1 MGTTNKAKILSG
13 KRGSAVAAVRARSH
27 ALLTQ
32 KNAPKVLF
40 KFLSNDSDAGV
51 TRDTADKLQ
60 AALQLS
66 SRTEVIHVALARL
79 AKTTLPR
86 YEMDDGAVSEKVLIA
101 IRQRVPLKKLKNVK
115 SSLF

>member
-1 MGTTNKAKILSG
+1 MSTTGKVKSSSSKRSSALAASG
-13 KRGSAVAAVRARSH
+13 A
-27 ALLTQ
+27 
-32 KNAPKVLF
+32 APKVLF
-40 KFLSNDSDAGV
+40 KFSHHDSDTGV
-51 TRDTADKLQ
+51 TLDTADKLQ

-86 YEMDDGAVSEKVLIA
+86 YEMDDGPVSEKVLSA
-101 IRQRVPLKKLKNVK
+101 IRQRVPQKKLKNVK